1 MKQFLITVSASVAAS
16 LIVAEI
22 KRRMQQQGQGA

>member
-1 MKQFLITVSASVAAS
+1 MKQFLVATLASVAAS

-22 KRRMQQQGQGA
+22 NRVRQQGEGQ